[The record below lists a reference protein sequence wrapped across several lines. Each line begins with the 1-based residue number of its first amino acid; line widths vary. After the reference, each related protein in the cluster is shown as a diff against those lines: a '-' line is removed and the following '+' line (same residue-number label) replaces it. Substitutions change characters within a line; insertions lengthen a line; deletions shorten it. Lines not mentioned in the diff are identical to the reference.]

1 MSVCS
6 ICLNEVRA
14 TRSNPALRCG
24 HVFHS
29 HCIKGWKEQ
38 GKNTCPDCRKVFD
51 VSPFR
56 VTLTIENNYNQ
67 TSNIIPMDEDM
78 IFNVMDIFNI
88 SLDVEDVVDLDAL
101 LSEIG
106 TDLANI
112 DPSILDTE

>member
-1 MSVCS
+1 
-6 ICLNEVRA
+6 
-14 TRSNPALRCG
+14 
-24 HVFHS
+24 
-29 HCIKGWKEQ
+29 
-38 GKNTCPDCRKVFD
+38 
-51 VSPFR
+51 
-56 VTLTIENNYNQ
+56 
-67 TSNIIPMDEDM
+67 MDEDM

>member
-6 ICLNEVRA
+6 ICLNEVRV
-14 TRSNPALRCG
+14 TRSNPPIRCG

-29 HCIKGWKEQ
+29 ECIEKWKEQ
-38 GKNTCPDCRKVFD
+38 GKNTCPECRKVFD

>member
-1 MSVCS
+1 MP
-6 ICLNEVRA
+6 RM
-14 TRSNPALRCG
+14 P
-24 HVFHS
+24 
-29 HCIKGWKEQ
+29 
-38 GKNTCPDCRKVFD
+38 KVFD

-67 TSNIIPMDEDM
+67 TSNVIPMDEDM